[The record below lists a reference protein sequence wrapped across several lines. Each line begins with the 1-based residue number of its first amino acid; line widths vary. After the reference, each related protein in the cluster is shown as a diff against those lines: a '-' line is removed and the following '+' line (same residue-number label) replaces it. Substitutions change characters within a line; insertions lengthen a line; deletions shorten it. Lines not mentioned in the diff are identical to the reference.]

1 MAKKVFY
8 DDDAR
13 RRVLAGAK
21 ILYDA
26 VKTTMGPKGRNVV
39 ISKTYGAPTV
49 THDGVTVAKG
59 VEIADV
65 DDETLGYKVGA
76 ELIKQAANKMN
87 DVAGDGT
94 TTVTV
99 LTYHILNE
107 ANKLIAA
114 GHNPMLLRKGLEAA
128 AHEVITQL
136 DTLREDIQGKKSRVA
151 EVATISAGDAE
162 IGNLIADVIDKV
174 GKDGVVTVEEGQGLG
189 LESEVVE
196 GFTFDRGFVS
206 AYMVTD
212 TARMEAVYDK
222 PAILITDK
230 KISSI
235 QELLPI
241 LEKLAQAG
249 RKDLVIIAE
258 ELEGEAMATLVLNK
272 LKGVFNTVAIKAPSF
287 GDRRKDILNDIAI
300 LTGATVITE
309 DLGYNFDNA
318 ELDMIGTARKVIVS
332 KDNTTI
338 IEGSGSVSEVKAR
351 IDQLNKQVAS
361 ATSEYEKENFE
372 KRRAALSGKVAVI
385 KVGGA
390 TETEIEEK
398 KFRVDD
404 AVAAVKA
411 ALDEGIVPGGGVTLV
426 DLAKGLVETNLP
438 KGTEKGENV
447 QAIGLPGGGV
457 TLINV
462 TSAISASDDDAT
474 VAAGKMVLKNALE
487 QPFRV
492 LLTNAGL
499 NADEWLP
506 QVRKG
511 KAGYGVNV
519 NDPAKLVDLKA
530 AGVVDPAR
538 VTKEALQNS
547 VSIAGTS
554 MTMGALVV
562 EVPEPKSAAAEAP
575 GMGGMGG
582 MM

>member
-13 RRVLAGAK
+13 KRVLGGAE
-21 ILYDA
+21 ILYNA

-39 ISKTYGAPTV
+39 ISKSFGAPTV

-59 VEIADV
+59 VDLADV

-76 ELIKQAANKMN
+76 ELIKQAASKMN
-87 DVAGDGT
+87 DLAGDGT

-128 AHEVITQL
+128 AQEAVTKL
-136 DTLREDIQGKKSRVA
+136 STLSEDIQGKKTRVA
-151 EVATISAGDAE
+151 EVATISAGDPE
-162 IGNLIADVIDKV
+162 IGKLIADVIDKV
-174 GKDGVVTVEEGQGLG
+174 GKDGVVTVEEGQGLQ

-206 AYMVTD
+206 PYMVTD

-222 PAILITDK
+222 AAVVITDQ

-235 QELLPI
+235 QEFLPL
-241 LEKLAQAG
+241 LEKLAQSG
-249 RKDLVIIAE
+249 KKDLVLIAE
-258 ELEGEAMATLVLNK
+258 EVEGEALGTLILNR
-272 LKGVFNTVAIKAPSF
+272 LKSVFNTVAIKAPAF

-300 LTGATVITE
+300 LTGAEVITE
-309 DLGYNFDNA
+309 DRGMSFDNV
-318 ELDMIGTARKVIVS
+318 EIDVVGSARRVIVN
-332 KDNTTI
+332 KDETTI
-338 IEGSGSVSEVKAR
+338 IEGGGNQTEVAAR
-351 IDQLNKQVAS
+351 IKQINAQIDQ
-361 ATSEYEKENFE
+361 ATSEYDKENLE

-404 AVAAVKA
+404 AVHAVKA
-411 ALDEGIVPGGGVTLV
+411 ALEEGIVPGGGVTLI
-426 DLAKGLVETNLP
+426 NL
-438 KGTEKGENV
+438 
-447 QAIGLPGGGV
+447 
-457 TLINV
+457 
-462 TSAISASDDDAT
+462 TSTVSSKAGDDDS
-474 VAAGKMVLKNALE
+474 VIAGRQLLVKALE
-487 QPFRV
+487 QPFRI
-492 LLTNAGL
+492 LLSNAGL

-506 QVRKG
+506 QV
-511 KAGYGVNV
+511 KAGKLGFGVNL
-519 NDPAKLVDLKA
+519 NNPTKLVDLKA
-530 AGVVDPAR
+530 NGVVDPAR
-538 VTKEALQNS
+538 VTKEAIQS
-547 VSIAGTS
+547 AVSIAGTS

-562 EVPEPKSAAAEAP
+562 EVPQVDKADAGA
-575 GMGGMGG
+575 GMGGMGA

>member
-13 RRVLAGAK
+13 KRVLGGAE
-21 ILYDA
+21 ILYNA
-26 VKTTMGPKGRNVV
+26 VKMTMGPKGRNVV
-39 ISKTYGAPTV
+39 ISKSFGNPTV

-59 VEIADV
+59 VELADV

-76 ELIKQAANKMN
+76 ELIKQAASKMN

-114 GHNPMLLRKGLEAA
+114 GHNPMMLRKGLEVGAQQA
-128 AHEVITQL
+128 IAKL
-136 DTLREDIQGKKSRVA
+136 GTLSEDIQGKKSRVA

-162 IGNLIADVIDKV
+162 IGNLIADIIDKV
-174 GKDGVVTVEEGQGLG
+174 GKDGVVTVEEGQGLA

-222 PAILITDK
+222 PAVVITDK

-235 QELLPI
+235 QEFLPL
-241 LEKLAQAG
+241 LEKLAQSG
-249 RKDLVIIAE
+249 KKDLVLIAE
-258 ELEGEAMATLVLNK
+258 DVEGEALGTLVLNR
-272 LKGVFNTVAIKAPSF
+272 LKGVFNTVAVKAPAF

-300 LTGATVITE
+300 LTGAEVITE
-309 DLGYNFDNA
+309 DRGMTFENVD
-318 ELDMIGTARKVIVS
+318 LDVVGTARRVIVG
-332 KDNTTI
+332 KDETTI
-338 IEGSGSVSEVKAR
+338 IEGGGNPTEVDSR
-351 IDQLNKQVAS
+351 IKQIDAQVKQ
-361 ATSEYEKENFE
+361 ATSEYDKENLE

-411 ALDEGIVPGGGVTLV
+411 ALDEGIVPGGGVTLIN
-426 DLAKGLVETNLP
+426 LAADIVVSGSDSVSA
-438 KGTEKGENV
+438 GT
-447 QAIGLPGGGV
+447 QI
-457 TLINV
+457 
-462 TSAISASDDDAT
+462 
-474 VAAGKMVLKNALE
+474 LKNTLE
-487 QPFRV
+487 QPFRI
-492 LLTNAGL
+492 LMTNAGL
-499 NADEWLP
+499 NPDEWLP
-506 QVRKG
+506 QI
-511 KAGYGVNV
+511 KAGKPGFGVDV
-519 NDPAKLVDLKA
+519 NNPTKLVDLKA
-530 AGVVDPAR
+530 AGIIDPAR
-538 VTKEALQNS
+538 VTKEALQNA
-547 VSIAGTS
+547 VSIAGTAS
-554 MTMGALVV
+554 TMGALVV
-562 EVPEPKSAAAEAP
+562 EVPKEEKAAGGGP
-575 GMGGMGG
+575 DMGGMG

>member
-13 RRVLAGAK
+13 RRVLAGAEV
-21 ILYDA
+21 LYNA

-59 VEIADV
+59 VELADV

-76 ELIKQAANKMN
+76 ELIKQAASKMN

-114 GHNPMLLRKGLEAA
+114 GHNPMQLRKGLEAA
-128 AHEVITQL
+128 SHDVIK
-136 DTLREDIQGKKSRVA
+136 TLTSQAENIQGKKKRVA

-174 GKDGVVTVEEGQGLG
+174 GKDGVVTVEEGQGLS
-189 LESEVVE
+189 LEADVVE

-206 AYMVTD
+206 PYMVTD

-222 PAILITDK
+222 AAIVITDM
-230 KISSI
+230 KITSV
-235 QELLPI
+235 QEFLPL
-241 LEKLAQAG
+241 LEKLAQSG
-249 RKDLVIIAE
+249 KKDLVLIAE
-258 ELEGEAMATLVLNK
+258 DLEGEALGTLILNR
-272 LKGVFNTVAIKAPSF
+272 LKGVFNTVAIKAPAF
-287 GDRRKDILNDIAI
+287 GDRRKDVLNDIAI
-300 LTGATVITE
+300 LTGAEVISE
-309 DLGYNFDNA
+309 DAGMSFENVDLSVVGS
-318 ELDMIGTARKVIVS
+318 ARRVIVN
-332 KDNTTI
+332 KDETTI
-338 IEGSGSVSEVKAR
+338 IEGGGRPAEIAAR
-351 IDQLNKQVAS
+351 IKQITAQADQ
-361 ATSEYEKENFE
+361 ATSEYDKENLE

-404 AVAAVKA
+404 AVHAVKA
-411 ALDEGIVPGGGVTLV
+411 ALAEGIV
-426 DLAKGLVETNLP
+426 A
-438 KGTEKGENV
+438 
-447 QAIGLPGGGV
+447 GGGV
-457 TLINV
+457 TLINLADKIKV
-462 TSAISASDDDAT
+462 SGSDS
-474 VAAGKMVLKNALE
+474 VAAGAQLLKNALE
-487 QPFRV
+487 KPFRI
-492 LLTNAGL
+492 LLENAGL
-499 NADEWLP
+499 NPDEWLP
-506 QVRKG
+506 QVKAG
-511 KAGYGVNV
+511 KAGYGVDVSNP
-519 NDPAKLVDLKA
+519 NKIVDLKA
-530 AGVVDPAR
+530 AGIIDPAR
-538 VTKEALQNS
+538 VTKEAIQNAA
-547 VSIAGTS
+547 SIAGTS

-562 EVPEPKSAAAEAP
+562 DVPEKEKAAGPDMSGA
-575 GMGGMGG
+575 MGG

>member
-1 MAKKVFY
+1 MGKKVFY
-8 DDDAR
+8 DEDAR
-13 RRVLAGAK
+13 RRVLGGAEV
-21 ILYDA
+21 LYNA

-39 ISKTYGAPTV
+39 ISKSYGNPTV

-128 AHEVITQL
+128 AAESINVL
-136 DTLREDIQGKKSRVA
+136 GGLAEDIQGKKTRVA
-151 EVATISAGDAE
+151 EVATISAGDSV
-162 IGNLIADVIDKV
+162 IGELIADVIEKV
-174 GKDGVVTVEEGQGLG
+174 GKDGVVTVEEGQGLA

-206 AYMVTD
+206 PYMVTD
-212 TARMEAVYDK
+212 TTRMEAVYNK
-222 PAILITDK
+222 PAVVITDK
-230 KISSI
+230 KISSV
-235 QELLPI
+235 QEFLPL

-249 RKDLVIIAE
+249 KKDLVLIAE
-258 ELEGEAMATLVLNK
+258 DVEGEALGTLILNR
-272 LKGVFNTVAIKAPSF
+272 LKGVFNTIAIKAPAF

-300 LTGATVITE
+300 LTGADVISE
-309 DLGYNFDNA
+309 DRGMTFENVD
-318 ELDMIGTARKVIVS
+318 LDVVGSARKVIVT
-332 KDNTTI
+332 KDETTI
-338 IEGSGSVSEVKAR
+338 IEGGGAAAEVTGR
-351 IDQLNKQVAS
+351 IKQVNGQIEQ
-361 ATSEYEKENFE
+361 ATSEYDKENLE

-411 ALDEGIVPGGGVTLV
+411 ALDEGIVPGGGVTLIN
-426 DLAKGLVETNLP
+426 LASGIKPAG
-438 KGTEKGENV
+438 
-447 QAIGLPGGGV
+447 AD
-457 TLINV
+457 
-462 TSAISASDDDAT
+462 S
-474 VAAGKMVLKNALE
+474 VAAGAQLLKNSLE
-487 QPFRV
+487 QPFRI

-506 QVRKG
+506 QVRAG
-511 KAGYGVNV
+511 KAGQGVDV
-519 NDPAKLVDLKA
+519 NDPTKLVDLKG

-538 VTKEALQNS
+538 VTKEALLNAT
-547 VSIAGTS
+547 SIAGTA

-562 EVPEPKSAAAEAP
+562 EIPEPDKADPAA
-575 GMGGMGG
+575 GMGGGMG

>member
-13 RRVLAGAK
+13 RRVLGGAQ

-39 ISKTYGAPTV
+39 ISKSYGSPTV

-76 ELIKQAANKMN
+76 ELIKQAASKMN
-87 DVAGDGT
+87 DTAGDGT

-114 GHNPMLLRKGLEAA
+114 GHNPMLLRKGLETAA
-128 AHEVITQL
+128 SEVIAKL
-136 DTLREDIQGKKSRVA
+136 GTLAEDIKGKKSRVA
-151 EVATISAGDAE
+151 EVATISAGDAA
-162 IGNLIADVIDKV
+162 IGELIADVMASV
-174 GKDGVVTVEEGQGLG
+174 GRDGIVTVEEGQGLL
-189 LESEVVE
+189 LEKEIVE

-206 AYMVTD
+206 PYMVTD

-222 PAILITDK
+222 PAIVITDK

-235 QELLPI
+235 QEFLPL

-249 RKDLVIIAE
+249 KKDLVLIAE
-258 ELEGEAMATLVLNK
+258 DVEGEALGTLVLNR

-300 LTGATVITE
+300 LTGATVVSDDQGNTFE
-309 DLGYNFDNA
+309 NVGL
-318 ELDMIGTARKVIVS
+318 EVVGTARRVIVA
-332 KDNTTI
+332 KDETTI
-338 IEGSGSVSEVKAR
+338 IEGGGTVTELDAR
-351 IDQLNKQVAS
+351 IKQITSQADAAS
-361 ATSEYEKENFE
+361 SEYDKENLE

-404 AVAAVKA
+404 AVHAVKA
-411 ALDEGIVPGGGVTLV
+411 ALAEGIVPGGGVTLI
-426 DLAKGLVETNLP
+426 NLSSSVSF
-438 KGTEKGENV
+438 KDMSVGDDEV
-447 QAIGLPGGGV
+447 AV
-457 TLINV
+457 T
-462 TSAISASDDDAT
+462 
-474 VAAGKMVLKNALE
+474 AGKHLLVKALE
-487 QPFRV
+487 QPFRI
-492 LLTNAGL
+492 LIANSGL

-506 QVRKG
+506 LVRKA
-511 KAGYGVNV
+511 KAGQGVNV
-519 NDPAKLVDLKA
+519 NDPSKLVDLKSV
-530 AGVVDPAR
+530 GVVDPVM
-538 VTKEALQNS
+538 VTRKAIENA

-562 EVPEPKSAAAEAP
+562 DVPEKASAVP
-575 GMGGMGG
+575 DMSGMGGMGG